1 MGITVHFEGKLK
13 DESSFE
19 SLCENAE
26 AFAKEMEWPFSLI
39 SEQEVKLER
48 VRDEEDWDYVG
59 PVKGIEIFP
68 HEACEPFRLEF
79 DKDLYI
85 QEFTKTQFAPVQI
98 HVLLVD
104 FLRTNQ
110 RLFESVEIIDEG
122 EFFDTNDLDLLNK
135 HMQACNEQLEQYLS
149 QPEKY
154 YGPVK
159 LENGR
164 IVDIME
170 E

>member
-13 DESSFE
+13 DEASFKAI
-19 SLCENAE
+19 CTNAE

-39 SEQEVKLER
+39 SEQEVRLER
-48 VRDEEDWDYVG
+48 TRNEGNWNYIG
-59 PVKGIEIFP
+59 PVKGIEVFP

-85 QEFTKTQFAPVQI
+85 QEFTKTQFAPAEI

-104 FLRTNQ
+104 FLRSN
-110 RLFESVEIIDEG
+110 LEMFESIEVIDEG
-122 EFFDTNDLDLLNK
+122 EFFDTNDLELLNK
-135 HMQACNEQLEQYLS
+135 HLQACDAQLEQYLE
-149 QPEKY
+149 QPDKY

-164 IVDIME
+164 IVDLME
-170 E
+170 

>member
-1 MGITVHFEGKLK
+1 MGITVHFEGNLK
-13 DESSFE
+13 DEASFKE
-19 SLCENAE
+19 ICSNAE

-39 SEQEVKLER
+39 SEQEVQLER
-48 VRDEEDWDYVG
+48 TRNGEDWDYIG

-85 QEFTKTQFAPVQI
+85 QEFTKTQFAPVEI

-104 FLRTNQ
+104 FIRSNLEM
-110 RLFESVEIIDEG
+110 FESIEVIDEG
-122 EFFDTNDLDLLNK
+122 EFFDTNDLELLNK
-135 HMQACNEQLEQYLS
+135 HLQACDAQLEQYLE

-164 IVDIME
+164 IVDIMKQ
-170 E
+170 

>member
-13 DESSFE
+13 DEASFKAIC
-19 SLCENAE
+19 SNAE
-26 AFAKEMEWPFSLI
+26 AFAKEMEWPFLLI
-39 SEQEVKLER
+39 SEQEAKLDR
-48 VRDEEDWDYVG
+48 TRDEGDWDYIG

-79 DKDLYI
+79 DRDLYI
-85 QEFTKTQFAPVQI
+85 QEFTKTQFAPVEI

-104 FLRTNQ
+104 FLRSN
-110 RLFESVEIIDEG
+110 LEMFESIEVIDEG
-122 EFFDTNDLDLLNK
+122 EFFDTNDLELLNK
-135 HMQACNEQLEQYLS
+135 HLQACNALLEQYLE
-149 QPEKY
+149 QPDKY

-164 IVDIME
+164 IVDLME
-170 E
+170 Q

>member
-13 DESSFE
+13 DEASFKAIC
-19 SLCENAE
+19 SKAE

-48 VRDEEDWDYVG
+48 TRDEEDWDYIG
-59 PVKGIEIFP
+59 PVKGVEIFP

-85 QEFTKTQFAPVQI
+85 QEFTKTQFAPVEI
-98 HVLLVD
+98 HVLLID
-104 FLRTNQ
+104 FLRSN
-110 RLFESVEIIDEG
+110 LEMFESIEVIDEG
-122 EFFDTNDLDLLNK
+122 EFFDTNDLELLNK
-135 HMQACNEQLEQYLS
+135 HLQACNAQLEQYLE
-149 QPEKY
+149 QPDKY

-164 IVDIME
+164 IVDLME
-170 E
+170 Q

>member
-13 DESSFE
+13 SEVSYNAICS
-19 SLCENAE
+19 NAE

-48 VRDEEDWDYVG
+48 TRNEEDWDYIG

-79 DKDLYI
+79 DRDLYI
-85 QEFTKTQFAPVQI
+85 QEFTKTQFASIEI

-104 FLRTNQ
+104 FLQSNLE
-110 RLFESVEIIDEG
+110 LFESLEVIDEG
-122 EFFDTNDLDLLNK
+122 EFFETNDLELLK
-135 HMQACNEQLEQYLS
+135 EHLQACNSQLEQYLE
-149 QPEKY
+149 QPDKY

-164 IVDIME
+164 IVDLME
-170 E
+170 Q